1 MFDFSTT
8 KLSRIAVHNVGNAS
22 REEGLVSSHDEMKIE
37 SEMIRDLLLR
47 YFLSPFKETQ
57 LYHLTHDS
65 DIRLNEIYTY
75 ISAIFADPE
84 KLYENSI
91 HIAQHLYAQSV
102 HPKIKAGEF
111 YVVYLEDCVLED
123 EVADAIGLFKS
134 ENKDTYLKVKQ
145 TNDNFQVESE
155 VGTNVNKMEKGCLIF
170 NTEKEKGY
178 ILAMTDAINK
188 QNEAA
193 YWKDAFLKVVARK
206 DVSFFTQNY
215 MELCKNFIEENYEAD
230 SNSDKA
236 EQVAVKNKT
245 VQFFTEKEEF
255 TAEEFEKEVFAEP
268 EKIAAF
274 REYKQEFQERSKIE
288 IPEDFEIAPPAVKA
302 AKRQFKNQ
310 IKLDNN
316 FNINILKDTT
326 HLVRGFDEERNMKY
340 YQLFYEEEK

>member
-8 KLSRIAVHNVGNAS
+8 KLSRIALHNVGNAS
-22 REEGLVSSHDEMKIE
+22 REEGLVTSHDEMKIE
-37 SEMIRDLLLR
+37 SEMIRELLLK
-47 YFLSPFKETQ
+47 YFLTPFKETQ

-84 KLYENSI
+84 KLFENSI
-91 HIAQHLYAQSV
+91 HIAQHLYAQSL

-123 EVADAIGLFKS
+123 ELADAIGLFKS
-134 ENKDTYLKVKQ
+134 ETKDTYLKVKQ
-145 TNDNFQVESE
+145 TDDNFEVESE
-155 VGTNVNKMEKGCLIF
+155 VGNNVNKMEKGCLIF

-178 ILAMTDAINK
+178 VLAMTDAINK

-193 YWKDAFLKVVARK
+193 YWKDAFLKVSPRK
-206 DVSFFTQNY
+206 DLSFFTQNY

-230 SNSDKA
+230 TNSDKA
-236 EQVAVKNKT
+236 EQVAIKNKT
-245 VQFFTEKEEF
+245 VQFFTENEEF
-255 TAEEFEKEVFAEP
+255 STEDFEQQVFTEP
-268 EKIAAF
+268 EKITAF
-274 REYKQEFQERSKIE
+274 REYKKEYQDKTQIE
-288 IPEDFEIAPPAVKA
+288 IPEDFEIAPPAVKN

-310 IKLDNN
+310 IKLDQN
-316 FNINILKDTT
+316 FHINILKDTT
-326 HLVRGFDEERNMKY
+326 NLVRGFDEERNMKY

>member
-22 REEGLVSSHDEMKIE
+22 RDEGLVSAQDEMQIE

-47 YFLSPFKETQ
+47 YFLSPFKDTQ

-65 DIRLNEIYTY
+65 DLRLNEIYTY
-75 ISAIFADPE
+75 ISAIFANPE

-91 HIAQHLYAQSV
+91 HIAQHLYTQSL

-145 TNDNFQVESE
+145 TEDNFEVASD
-155 VGTNVNKMEKGCLIF
+155 VGTNINKMEKGCLIF

-178 ILAMTDAINK
+178 VLAMTDAINK

-193 YWKDAFLKVVARK
+193 YWKDAFLKVVPRQ

-215 MELCKNFIEENYEAD
+215 MELCKNFINENYEAE
-230 SNSDKA
+230 SGSDKA
-236 EQVAVKNKT
+236 EQVVVKNKT
-245 VQFFTEKEEF
+245 VQFFTEKEDFSE
-255 TAEEFEKEVFAEP
+255 AEFEQQVLAAP

-274 REYKQEFQERSKIE
+274 REYKQEFQERTQIE
-288 IPEDFEIAPPAVKA
+288 IPEDFEIAPPAVKM
-302 AKRQFKNQ
+302 AKRLFKNQ
-310 IKLDNN
+310 IKLDNT
-316 FNINILKDTT
+316 FNINILKDTE

>member
-8 KLSRIAVHNVGNAS
+8 KITRIAVHNVGNAS
-22 REEGLVSSHDEMKIE
+22 RDEGLVSAHDEMKIE
-37 SEMIRDLLLR
+37 SEIIRDLLLK

-75 ISAIFADPE
+75 ISAIFAAPE

-145 TNDNFQVESE
+145 TSDNFEVESE

-170 NTEKEKGY
+170 NTEKEKGFV
-178 ILAMTDAINK
+178 LAMTDAINK

-215 MELCKNFIEENYEAD
+215 MELCKHFIEENAEDAGI
-230 SNSDKA
+230 DKA
-236 EQVAVKNKT
+236 EEVTVKNKI

-255 TAEEFEKEVFAEP
+255 NTAEFEQEVLAEP

-274 REYKQEFQERSKIE
+274 REYKKEYQDRTEVE
-288 IPEDFEIAPPAVKA
+288 IPEDFEIAPPAVKST
-302 AKRQFKNQ
+302 KRQFKNQ

-316 FNINILKDTT
+316 FNINILKNTE
-326 HLVRGFDEERNMKY
+326 HLIRGFDEERNMKY